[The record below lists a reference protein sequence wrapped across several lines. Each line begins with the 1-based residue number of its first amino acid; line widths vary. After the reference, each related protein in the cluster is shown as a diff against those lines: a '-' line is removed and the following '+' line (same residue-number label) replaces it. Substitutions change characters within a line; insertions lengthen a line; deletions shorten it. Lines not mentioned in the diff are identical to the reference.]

1 MFKNRKSVDDSDFI
15 DLFGSEESIKKKKS
29 KKLQNIMFGTAMLLS
44 LGVGSVGGV
53 YYNLKY
59 ADYDINNV
67 VYARTLEE
75 ARKESSK
82 LKKQRLKL
90 LKDIE
95 KDKKALDKTGKS
107 SSSFEY
113 SRKLGEY
120 QVKKKSVDKK
130 ISELDKKIAKVD
142 KEISQSNNQ
151 KVIAQASRDYA
162 ANKRDG
168 GTKFAK
174 SEASKT
180 SDAVNEANKS
190 EIEHDTSYDTSSEKT
205 DAKSSSDSTS
215 SSSSSKAKKEK
226 NVKTTPNYSG
236 GTAQGVDTEDV
247 KRQYVD
253 DPRRGKTDAI
263 IFLSADESTSSLM
276 DKVSTET
283 NASVN
288 NQNILVYSTDG
299 MYSFSNILYRKLSNT
314 DKRRFMDRAIKNIK
328 SSDLP
333 SKVKAKAL
341 KFISDQDKT
350 LSSSLKI
357 LNSDASEEL
366 STGYS
371 WFLPFTSPIS
381 TTFGFIAL
389 IITVFLTSSIIL
401 DTLYLSVPMYRAF
414 LDNSDDSRPKLVS
427 AEAFEVA
434 QEVDS
439 SLSSGGYSSY
449 MVSYI
454 KRRSGIFI
462 LTCIVIMYLI
472 SGQIYE
478 VLVWLGQ
485 LFEIIFSVGGK

>member
-1 MFKNRKSVDDSDFI
+1 MLKNRKSTDDSDFI
-15 DLFGSEESIKKKKS
+15 DLFGSEESRKRKKS
-29 KKLQNIMFGTAMLLS
+29 KKLKNVIFGSVMLLS
-44 LGVGSVGGV
+44 LGIGSVGGV

-59 ADYDINNV
+59 ADYDLNSV

-75 ARKESSK
+75 AKTESSK
-82 LKKQRLKL
+82 LKKQKLKL
-90 LKDIE
+90 LQDLE
-95 KDKKALDKTGKS
+95 KDKKALDKSGKS

-120 QVKKKSVDKK
+120 TVKKKSVDKK
-130 ISELDKKIAKVD
+130 IAELDKKIAKVD
-142 KEISQSNNQ
+142 KEIGQSKNQ
-151 KVIAQASRDYA
+151 KVIAQANRDYA

-174 SEASKT
+174 EEAKKT
-180 SDAVNEANKS
+180 SSAVNDANKS
-190 EIEHDTSYDTSSEKT
+190 EIEHDSSYD
-205 DAKSSSDSTS
+205 
-215 SSSSSKAKKEK
+215 SSSSKTDATSSKDSSSSKSSSSKKEK
-226 NVKTTPNYSG
+226 NVKTTPNYNG

-253 DPRRGKTDAI
+253 DPRRGKTDSI

-299 MYSFSNILYRKLSNT
+299 MYSFSNILYHKLSKN
-314 DKRRFMDRAIKNIK
+314 DKRRFMDRAVKNIK

-341 KFISDQDKT
+341 KFISDQDKV

-371 WFLPFTSPIS
+371 WFLPFTSTIS
-381 TTFGFIAL
+381 TIFGFIAL
-389 IITVFLTSSIIL
+389 LITVFLTSSIVL
-401 DTLYLSVPMYRAF
+401 DTLYLSIPMYRAF
-414 LDNSDDSRPKLVS
+414 MDNSDDSRPKLVS

-439 SLSSGGYSSY
+439 SLSSGSYRSY
-449 MVSYI
+449 MASYI

-462 LTCIVIMYLI
+462 VTCIVIMYLI